1 MRFVRRQ
8 RMPLAT
14 AFKFRTTVV
23 DKFRELG
30 NVYGND
36 GSERELD
43 DVCAKKINGGAM
55 LKTKSGETV
64 TSRPIASVRQG

>member
-1 MRFVRRQ
+1 LKALLVK
-8 RMPLAT
+8 
-14 AFKFRTTVV
+14 AFSTTVL

-43 DVCAKKINGGAM
+43 DVCAKKTNGGAM
-55 LKTKSGETV
+55 LKTKSGET
-64 TSRPIASVRQG
+64 G